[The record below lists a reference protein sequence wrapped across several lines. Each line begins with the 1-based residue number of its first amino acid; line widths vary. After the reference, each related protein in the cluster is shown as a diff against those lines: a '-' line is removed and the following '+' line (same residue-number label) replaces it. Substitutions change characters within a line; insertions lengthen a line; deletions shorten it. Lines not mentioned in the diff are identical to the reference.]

1 VGTGE
6 PFVTAKELRSAV
18 SKRTITTVLVTGGA
32 GFLGSRIVKSY
43 LETGFKV
50 RVLDNLKQGSIQ
62 NLPPLGSRIEF
73 LNVDLCDASQIV
85 EAVAGHELVI
95 HTAAIIR
102 ADGADERLLQ
112 RRVNIDGTRNIV
124 EACRRS
130 GVFRLIHI
138 STTSAIGI
146 SPNPKIP
153 ADERFRFN
161 LDHLGLSYNSTKQ
174 RAEELVLNANC
185 PDLQTIVV
193 NPGVLF
199 GTHRGRYRGGQLIE
213 RVLKRPLVICTDG
226 GISAVHVDDV
236 VEGIR
241 KVAESGRPG
250 QRYILSGENVSF
262 REIAHAACRVS
273 NLRPAVISVP
283 NVLRD
288 LTGLVL
294 NSIARTRG
302 AGPRLYLHPR
312 YAYQFY
318 SSEKARTELGYQP
331 RSFARIVKD
340 YLDHKSDSHISLQ

>member
-1 VGTGE
+1 MI
-6 PFVTAKELRSAV
+6 AS
-18 SKRTITTVLVTGGA
+18 VLVTGGA

-43 LETGFKV
+43 LETGVKV
-50 RVLDNLKQGSIQ
+50 RVLDNLNQGSIR
-62 NLPPLGSRIEF
+62 NLPPLGSRLEF
-73 LNVDLCDASQIV
+73 LNVDLCDACQV
-85 EAVAGHELVI
+85 VDAVAGHQLVI

-112 RRVNIDGTRNIV
+112 KRVNIDATRNII
-124 EACRRS
+124 EACRRTA
-130 GVFRLIHI
+130 VFRLIHI

-146 SPNPKIP
+146 SPNPNVP

-174 RAEELVLNANC
+174 QAEELVLNANGR
-185 PDLQTIVV
+185 DLETIVV
-193 NPGVLF
+193 NPGVLC
-199 GTHRGRYRGGQLIE
+199 GTHGGTYRGGQLIE
-213 RVLKRPLVICTDG
+213 RVLRRPLVICTGG
-226 GISAVHVDDV
+226 GISVVHVDDV

-241 KVAESGRPG
+241 RAAENGRPG

-262 REIAHAACRVS
+262 REIARIACRIS
-273 NLRPAVISVP
+273 NLRPAIISVP

-294 NSIARTRG
+294 NSISRTG
-302 AGPRLYLHPR
+302 GSGIRLYLHPR

-331 RSFARIVKD
+331 RSFERIVKD
-340 YLDHKSDSHISLQ
+340 YLDHKADSHISLQ